1 MILDVNTY
9 KYKIMSSY
17 ININLIRFE
26 YRGSWF
32 AEVPGQIKE
41 KMPVMWENEYDRK
54 THILET
60 TWLSKGLDGDKKL
73 GKYQKFQDFFKDHIN
88 TEIPIVMAMAKDL
101 NKHPAEVKQYQGVYK
116 VLVLSYKPEIRI
128 RFLSQI

>member
-32 AEVPGQIKE
+32 AEAAGQIKE
-41 KMPVMWENEYDRK
+41 KMPVMWENEYNRK

-73 GKYQKFQDFFKDHIN
+73 GKYQKF
-88 TEIPIVMAMAKDL
+88 
-101 NKHPAEVKQYQGVYK
+101 
-116 VLVLSYKPEIRI
+116 PEIRI
-128 RFLSQI
+128 SFLSQV

>member
-1 MILDVNTY
+1 
-9 KYKIMSSY
+9 MSSY
-17 ININLIRFE
+17 VNINLIRFE

-32 AEVPGQIKE
+32 AEAPGKIKE

-73 GKYQKFQDFFKDHIN
+73 EKYQKFQDFFKDHIN
-88 TEIPIVMAMAKDL
+88 TEIPTVMAMAKDL

-116 VLVLSYKPEIRI
+116 VLVLTYKPEIRI

>member
-1 MILDVNTY
+1 
-9 KYKIMSSY
+9 MSSY
-17 ININLIRFE
+17 VNINLIRFE

-32 AEVPGQIKE
+32 AEAPGQIKE

-73 GKYQKFQDFFKDHIN
+73 GKYQKFQDFFKDLFKLRFIN
-88 TEIPIVMAMAKDL
+88 FFLINLEILIL
-101 NKHPAEVKQYQGVYK
+101 IQ
-116 VLVLSYKPEIRI
+116 L
-128 RFLSQI
+128 

>member
-1 MILDVNTY
+1 
-9 KYKIMSSY
+9 MSSY

-32 AEVPGQIKE
+32 AEAPGQIKE

-60 TWLSKGLDGDKKL
+60 ISRCL
-73 GKYQKFQDFFKDHIN
+73 
-88 TEIPIVMAMAKDL
+88 
-101 NKHPAEVKQYQGVYK
+101 
-116 VLVLSYKPEIRI
+116 
-128 RFLSQI
+128 

>member
-9 KYKIMSSY
+9 KYKTMSSY

-41 KMPVMWENEYDRK
+41 KMPVMWENDYDRK

-73 GKYQKFQDFFKDHIN
+73 GKYQKFQDFFKDRIN
-88 TEIPIVMAMAKDL
+88 TEITIVMAMAKDL

-116 VLVLSYKPEIRI
+116 ALVFHLHEVG
-128 RFLSQI
+128 

>member
-1 MILDVNTY
+1 
-9 KYKIMSSY
+9 MSSY
-17 ININLIRFE
+17 VNINLIRFE

-32 AEVPGQIKE
+32 AEAPGQIKE
-41 KMPVMWENEYDRK
+41 KMAVMWENEYDRK

-73 GKYQKFQDFFKDHIN
+73 RKYQKFQYFFKDRIN
-88 TEIPIVMAMAKDL
+88 REIPIVMAMA
-101 NKHPAEVKQYQGVYK
+101 AEVKQYQCIYK

>member
-1 MILDVNTY
+1 
-9 KYKIMSSY
+9 MSSY

-26 YRGSWF
+26 YRSSWF
-32 AEVPGQIKE
+32 AEAPGQIKE

-101 NKHPAEVKQYQGVYK
+101 NKHPTEVKQYQGIYK
-116 VLVLSYKPEIRI
+116 VLFLRYKPEIRI

>member
-1 MILDVNTY
+1 
-9 KYKIMSSY
+9 MSSY

-41 KMPVMWENEYDRK
+41 KMHVMWENEYDRK

-60 TWLSKGLDGDKKL
+60 TWL
-73 GKYQKFQDFFKDHIN
+73 GKYQKFQDFFKDHID

-101 NKHPAEVKQYQGVYK
+101 NKHPAEV
-116 VLVLSYKPEIRI
+116 
-128 RFLSQI
+128 QI

>member
-1 MILDVNTY
+1 
-9 KYKIMSSY
+9 MSSY
-17 ININLIRFE
+17 VNINLIRFK

-32 AEVPGQIKE
+32 AEARGQIKE

-60 TWLSKGLDGDKKL
+60 TWLSKDLDGDKKL
-73 GKYQKFQDFFKDHIN
+73 GKYQKF
-88 TEIPIVMAMAKDL
+88 
-101 NKHPAEVKQYQGVYK
+101 QGVYK

>member
-32 AEVPGQIKE
+32 AEAPGKIKE

-116 VLVLSYKPEIRI
+116 VLVLSYKAEIRI
-128 RFLSQI
+128 RFLSEI

>member
-1 MILDVNTY
+1 VILDVNTY

-32 AEVPGQIKE
+32 AEAPGQIKE

-60 TWLSKGLDGDKKL
+60 TWLSKGLNGDKKL
-73 GKYQKFQDFFKDHIN
+73 GKYQKFQDYFKDHIN

-101 NKHPAEVKQYQGVYK
+101 NKHPAEVKQYQGGYK

>member
-1 MILDVNTY
+1 
-9 KYKIMSSY
+9 MSSY

-32 AEVPGQIKE
+32 AKAPGQIKE
-41 KMPVMWENEYDRK
+41 KVLVMWENEYDRK

-60 TWLSKGLDGDKKL
+60 TLLSKGLDGDKKL

-88 TEIPIVMAMAKDL
+88 TEIPMVMAMAKDL
-101 NKHPAEVKQYQGVYK
+101 NKHPDEVKQYQDVYK